1 MNART
6 TALSALIATRR
17 QNAWSDGV
25 LKEYIA
31 RDRLDARD
39 AALASRLCYG
49 VLQNRMLLDFYIAYF
64 LNGKLRELQPVVLD
78 ILRLGAF
85 QIVFLDK
92 IPASAAVNEA
102 VEQCKSYA
110 NRRAAG
116 LVNGL
121 LRAMARNR
129 DALPEPPD
137 LATKYSHPQKLV
149 ELLEESVGK
158 DAIEPLL
165 KSDNEITPTILHA
178 NPLRADAE
186 SVFAELEEA
195 GAVLTP
201 HPWLPDCRLA
211 QGTGNLERLDAFRDG
226 RVYVQDPAAHLAAL
240 ASGVEPGM
248 QMLDACAAPGGKSFA
263 AAMQMRNEGSIL
275 SCDIHPHKLTLIEK
289 GAERLGITMLQTRL
303 QNAAEHD
310 PALDGQFDAVI
321 ADVPCSGLGVIRKK
335 PDIRYKPLE
344 PLARLPELQRAIL
357 ENVCRYVKPGGT
369 LVYSTCTVLR
379 RENEAVAEAF
389 LKEHPD
395 LSPETIPAPT
405 GFGLENDG
413 MLTLLPF
420 KHDTDGFFICRMR
433 KHS

>member
-1 MNART
+1 M
-6 TALSALIATRR
+6 
-17 QNAWSDGV
+17 
-25 LKEYIA
+25 
-31 RDRLDARD
+31 
-39 AALASRLCYG
+39 LCHLT
-49 VLQNRMLLDFYIAYF
+49 LQLLRY
-64 LNGKLRELQPVVLD
+64 
-78 ILRLGAF
+78 AF

-121 LRAMARNR
+121 LRAMARSR

-165 KSDNEITPTILHA
+165 KCDNEITPTILHA

-186 SVFAELEEA
+186 SVFAELEAA

-248 QMLDACAAPGGKSFA
+248 QVLDACAAPGGKSFA